1 MKISKHNKEMIVL
14 AAIVIFIILLGKVC
28 SLSEEFLRKIIRVFL
43 CFEIIAQFDIS
54 VVKIG
59 KNKWAIVL
67 KFFTKT
73 N

>member
-43 CFEIIAQFDIS
+43 CF
-54 VVKIG
+54 
-59 KNKWAIVL
+59 
-67 KFFTKT
+67 
-73 N
+73 